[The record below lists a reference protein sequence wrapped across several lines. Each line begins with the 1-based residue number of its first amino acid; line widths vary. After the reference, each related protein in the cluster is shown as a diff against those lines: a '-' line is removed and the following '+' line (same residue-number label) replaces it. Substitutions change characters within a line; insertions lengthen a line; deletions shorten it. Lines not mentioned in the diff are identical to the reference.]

1 MDERKKED
9 LSVQDVEVVPVK
21 KKRKKISISI
31 SFYLREGKNY
41 GFSNYK
47 RKILCSTK

>member
-21 KKRKKISISI
+21 KKRKIEIRTR
-31 SFYLREGKNY
+31 FLEQRG
-41 GFSNYK
+41 
-47 RKILCSTK
+47 ILLQRAIRSD